1 MIWYMSVQLNSDYV
15 VINRFINQLYSLY
28 TPSGERQTIESL
40 IMFLILYFHI
50 YDGGFHL
57 LTHSIHWALAKATL
71 SLFAVAVCFC
81 GETPIRIIVL
91 RLAGKHESLFFM
103 DFNRS
108 NLYCIDSGSWLWH
121 ETLCNEA
128 SSPITH
134 CSGDKKHVML
144 FLFVTWSTYVPHH
157 KTKNGHQFTW
167 IEINM
172 TLFINRHKFFLNF
185 VYINLSKN
193 VSTGKY
199 IFAFFSNKW
208 CHYESIPVVILRGA
222 MH

>member
-1 MIWYMSVQLNSDYV
+1 MSVQLNSDYV
-15 VINRFINQLYSLY
+15 VINRFINQLCSLY
-28 TPSGERQTIESL
+28 TTSGERQTIESL

-91 RLAGKHESLFFM
+91 RLAGKHESLFFV

-144 FLFVTWSTYVPHH
+144 FLSVTWSKHVPRH
-157 KTKNGHQFTW
+157 KTTS
-167 IEINM
+167 
-172 TLFINRHKFFLNF
+172 LL
-185 VYINLSKN
+185 V
-193 VSTGKY
+193 
-199 IFAFFSNKW
+199 
-208 CHYESIPVVILRGA
+208 
-222 MH
+222 

>member
-1 MIWYMSVQLNSDYV
+1 
-15 VINRFINQLYSLY
+15 
-28 TPSGERQTIESL
+28 
-40 IMFLILYFHI
+40 
-50 YDGGFHL
+50 
-57 LTHSIHWALAKATL
+57 
-71 SLFAVAVCFC
+71 
-81 GETPIRIIVL
+81 
-91 RLAGKHESLFFM
+91 M

-144 FLFVTWSTYVPHH
+144 FLFVTWSTHVPHH

-172 TLFINRHKFFLNF
+172 NLFINRHKFFLILFILIWVKTSRLEIYLCFFLKQMVSLWKHSSGETKRSNALGIKVGIYTSRCF
-185 VYINLSKN
+185 YFHFQFAISQFFHTFNLEELVHLVRN
-193 VSTGKY
+193 TCVCTWGR
-199 IFAFFSNKW
+199 
-208 CHYESIPVVILRGA
+208 ILKI
-222 MH
+222 